1 MSSKAI
7 AIANNLNKERASQF
21 LSTSPASSVSSSSGL
36 YIPVHKRRTSR
47 TDESF
52 SSSSSS
58 SSFSRP
64 SSRAESHIESESGL
78 GYHHDTTHVYSRD
91 ALLALAKSPLA
102 TMAKEVKDGL
112 RETVPEIVMSRK
124 TRKAMEFR
132 ARTQQQQQQI
142 ISHQKETIEDP
153 PRRHQHSPRRNRVL
167 LHSQDSPADSAQQQ
181 HPGQSRRQVRLD
193 QPQQHAA
200 AQPRANQQKRRIASS
215 TGTNT
220 RSHDADVNW
229 RMTAGPPSITI
240 SAA

>member
-1 MSSKAI
+1 MI
-7 AIANNLNKERASQF
+7 NVANPFK
-21 LSTSPASSVSSSSGL
+21 
-36 YIPVHKRRTSR
+36 I
-47 TDESF
+47 D
-52 SSSSSS
+52 
-58 SSFSRP
+58 
-64 SSRAESHIESESGL
+64 IESESGL
-78 GYHHDTTHVYSRD
+78 GDHHDTTHVYSRE

-124 TRKAMEFR
+124 HRKAMEFR

-142 ISHQKETIEDP
+142 ISHQKETTEDP
-153 PRRHQHSPRRNRVL
+153 PRRHKHSPRQERVS
-167 LHSQDSPADSAQQQ
+167 LHSQDSPAEQ